1 MSLTVWSFAL
11 LHGFFVLIVA
21 GLTHSKTAVAFAAIV
36 AAAAGLLVG
45 DPVYIALDLLCVA
58 VATYYCWTDLGKRQQ
73 SSPQEIAAAQ
83 EKARI
88 ERIKAEEAAAK
99 RNKAIAEFFKGAAT
113 LIAIGGFFFWKLW
126 EPSAPGQATPSAA
139 TQPQPQQAVVQPA
152 RAAVK
157 PQSTQKTNSKRQSVN
172 TQGTVKKTTPTKKH
186 HVENCLQNRNE
197 QAMVRC
203 LENTQ

>member
-45 DPVYIALDLLCVA
+45 NPVYIALDLLCVA
-58 VATYYCWTDLGKRQQ
+58 VATYYCWTDLAKRQQ
-73 SSPQEIAAAQ
+73 RSPQEIAAAQ

-88 ERIKAEEAAAK
+88 ERIKAAEAAAK
-99 RNKAIAEFFKGAAT
+99 RDKAIAELLQGAVVIVAM
-113 LIAIGGFFFWKLW
+113 GGVLLWKFW
-126 EPSAPGQATPSAA
+126 EPSVPRNATPNAA
-139 TQPQPQQAVVQPA
+139 IQPQPKQAFAQPA
-152 RAAVK
+152 LAEVK
-157 PQSTQKTNSKRQSVN
+157 PKKTERVDSKRQSGN
-172 TQGTVKKTTPTKKH
+172 TQQSVKTHTPAKTHP
-186 HVENCLQNRNE
+186 VEKCLQIPNE

-203 LENTQ
+203 LESAQ